1 MASSASR
8 RTGPAANRSGRAI
21 ASVAGAFLVATMAAA
36 CDHYAAAGAAP
47 PSLTPAPAGAQAAP
61 AFSARGCN
69 VPSVASTAVIE
80 PVRSADGCVA
90 PTQALVYRCDPAF
103 EPIAV
108 FDLAGHP
115 RRFIGGRYAVGLA
128 SLPAGAQPLGFTGL
142 GRLYRVP
149 DDPRALVVEAGDAI
163 ERWLALPA
171 HGEVPGRPTVA
182 IIGDSILD
190 GASAALTARL
200 SGWSLSI
207 DGVIGRSSA
216 GGIAPAEALGSPLPD
231 AVVVE
236 LGVNDH
242 DATSFRAN
250 AERILDAVA
259 GARLVVWVTAHGP
272 DPVADEVDAD
282 IDEVMG
288 PLDNGS
294 IADWN
299 RAVSPDAL
307 SSDGIH
313 LEDAS
318 GSVFAG
324 FLAQFLETWRLAA
337 AGGGADRCGRDVA
350 AAVAG

>member
-1 MASSASR
+1 MASSR
-8 RTGPAANRSGRAI
+8 PTGPARHRFGRAI
-21 ASVAGAFLVATMAAA
+21 ASVTGAFVVATMATA

-47 PSLTPAPAGAQAAP
+47 PSLTPAPARAQAAP
-61 AFSARGCN
+61 AFSVRGCD
-69 VPSVASTAVIE
+69 VPNVASTVVIE
-80 PVRSADGCVA
+80 PVRWGDACLA
-90 PTQALVYRCDPAF
+90 PTLALVYRCDPAF
-103 EPIAV
+103 DPMAV

-115 RRFIGGRYAVGLA
+115 RRFIGGRYAVGLP
-128 SLPAGAQPLGFTGL
+128 SLPAGAQSLGFTGL

-149 DDPRALVVEAGDAI
+149 DDPRALIVEAGGAI
-163 ERWLALPA
+163 QRWLALPA
-171 HGEVPGRPTVA
+171 HRDVPGRPTAAV
-182 IIGDSILD
+182 IGDSILD

-207 DGVIGRSSA
+207 DGLIGRSSA
-216 GGIAPAEALGSPLPD
+216 GGIAPAEALGSPSPD

-242 DATSFRAN
+242 DATLFRAN
-250 AERILDAVA
+250 AERIVAAVA

-272 DPVADEVDAD
+272 DLVTDDVDQD
-282 IDEVMG
+282 ITEVMG

-294 IADWN
+294 VADWN
-299 RAVSPDAL
+299 RAVPPDAL
-307 SSDGIH
+307 SSDGVH

-318 GSVFAG
+318 GSVFAD

-337 AGGGADRCGRDVA
+337 SGGGADRCGRDVA